1 VGEGGE
7 HWREDGRPASSHGGT
22 VRRADVGGMGA
33 AGKWAG
39 SERER
44 EELGSGIKVKIIF
57 SNYT

>member
-1 VGEGGE
+1 
-7 HWREDGRPASSHGGT
+7 